1 MATVG
6 KGARGTILRILNSLS
21 QEEDFEVTLPQDV
34 GAVLMLRVHKAPP
47 ESPLPL
53 VSFPPDAWFCRW
65 FQLEWLPGAALHFP
79 CYQWLEGA
87 GELVLREGA
96 GERGPPELA

>member
-1 MATVG
+1 M
-6 KGARGTILRILNSLS
+6 
-21 QEEDFEVTLPQDV
+21 TLPQDV
-34 GAVLMLRVHKAPP
+34 GAVLMLRIHKAPR
-47 ESPLPL
+47 EAPLPL

-96 GERGPPELA
+96 GERGTNWLRLWGRTAV